1 MRFEMANAGL
11 FLWNT
16 VSDASGSQKGPKCNA
31 VVSLVGGQ
39 SGWAGAWPSIA
50 SRHPNRVQGGN
61 GRFEVVNIAGVQMQS
76 NGQTIAIDHHMALA
90 GYARPGGTDFVAP
103 FFAFT

>member
-1 MRFEMANAGL
+1 
-11 FLWNT
+11 
-16 VSDASGSQKGPKCNA
+16 
-31 VVSLVGGQ
+31 
-39 SGWAGAWPSIA
+39 
-50 SRHPNRVQGGN
+50 
-61 GRFEVVNIAGVQMQS
+61 VNIAGVQMQS